1 MKSIDRLV
9 AEHEIIERGIN
20 VLEQIVA
27 RIDSDQPFPQE
38 FPQWAPE
45 FFSQF
50 ADKCHHAKEEDLFFP
65 LLNQRGIVLALEPQ
79 IARCRRY
86 NNTLSLVM
94 MAVDAPVERDKLLI
108 EISRLLKDQLRWA
121 DLIGCTDEQEFMLA
135 LPETPETAALQL
147 THKLKPLLGETSSTS
162 LAGMSIWSCFG
173 IAGWRKSDNAPSL
186 LQRASTALAQARNTE
201 SNFLLISSKETS
213 LPI

>member
-1 MKSIDRLV
+1 
-9 AEHEIIERGIN
+9 
-20 VLEQIVA
+20 
-27 RIDSDQPFPQE
+27 
-38 FPQWAPE
+38 
-45 FFSQF
+45 
-50 ADKCHHAKEEDLFFP
+50 
-65 LLNQRGIVLALEPQ
+65 
-79 IARCRRY
+79 
-86 NNTLSLVM
+86 
-94 MAVDAPVERDKLLI
+94 
-108 EISRLLKDQLRWA
+108 LLKDQLRWA

-201 SNFLLISSKETS
+201 SNESIAL
-213 LPI
+213 